1 SISQSRLIEQNVP
14 GGQRPRQGQT
24 LQRAAP
30 RQSDIGLSVGEC
42 SPAEVDVDV
51 VQGQPLSFVNG
62 ESPGETNGI
71 LLEGAGDGADDFLL
85 RAVVGVAALLPT
97 HGF

>member
-1 SISQSRLIEQNVP
+1 AGCPLSRSTSHLQKMWQVHELSLETRKAVSISQSRLIEQNVP

-62 ESPGETNGI
+62 ESPGETYG
-71 LLEGAGDGADDFLL
+71 
-85 RAVVGVAALLPT
+85 
-97 HGF
+97 